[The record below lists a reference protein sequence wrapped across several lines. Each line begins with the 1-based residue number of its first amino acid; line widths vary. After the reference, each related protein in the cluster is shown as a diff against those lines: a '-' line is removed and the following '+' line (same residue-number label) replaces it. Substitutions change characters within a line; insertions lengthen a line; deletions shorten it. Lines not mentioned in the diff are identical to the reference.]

1 MQTWMP
7 FEWIAA
13 IRFLREGRTQ
23 SLLIIVGVGVGVA
36 VIVFMSALLS
46 GLQGNLIKRTLS
58 SQAHIVLLPFE
69 DAARPQSLSANTAL
83 NLQKQAQRLRSID
96 QWQQLRDTLQTW
108 PEVAAVSP
116 VASGPAF
123 AVRGDANKAVTLLGI
138 EPDRYNRV
146 IALAERL
153 TAGEL
158 RIGAGEALI
167 GTELAKDLGAG
178 VGDKLRITTAAGVAE
193 TLTITGIFDLGNK
206 GVNGRNVYVG
216 LRTGQTL
223 LDLVG
228 GVSSIDLAL
237 YDLDG
242 AEALARRISTQTGL
256 TADSWI
262 KSNAQFVT
270 ALTSQ
275 RVSSNVIRFFIG
287 LSVAFGIASVLVVS
301 VIQRSKEIGILRA
314 MGATQRQ
321 MLRIFLL
328 QGGIVG
334 FFGSLLGS
342 LLAGGFLMLWQ
353 LLARNPDGTPMFV
366 IGVEPGLVAI
376 AAGGASL
383 VGILAA
389 LLPGG
394 KTGSCGSNSWLIR
407 FSHCGASANL
417 TAQAKP
423 KMKSCTA

>member
-1 MQTWMP
+1 MKSWMP

-13 IRFLREGRTQ
+13 LRFLREGRTQ

-46 GLQGNLIKRTLS
+46 GLQANLIKRTLT
-58 SQAHIVLLPFE
+58 SQAHIVLLPPE
-69 DAARPQSLSANTAL
+69 EIARPQNSDGNTAL
-83 NLQKQAQRLRSID
+83 NLQKQAQRLRSVD
-96 QWQQLRDTLQTW
+96 QWQQLRDRLQTW
-108 PEVAAVSP
+108 PEIAAVSP
-116 VASGPAF
+116 IASGPAF
-123 AVRGDANKAVTLLGI
+123 AVRGDANKAITLLGI
-138 EPDRYNRV
+138 EPERYNRV
-146 IALAERL
+146 ISLAERMQ
-153 TAGEL
+153 AGAL
-158 RIGAGEALI
+158 RVGSGEAVI
-167 GTELAKDLGAG
+167 GIELAKDLGAG
-178 VGDKLRITTAAGVAE
+178 VGDKLRLTTAGGATE
-193 TLTITGIFDLGNK
+193 TLTITGLFDLGNK
-206 GVNGRNVYVG
+206 GVNARNVYVG
-216 LRTGQTL
+216 LRTAQTL

-237 YDLDG
+237 HDIDA
-242 AEALARRISTQTGL
+242 AETLATRIAKETGL

-262 KSNAQFVT
+262 RTNAQFVT

-314 MGATQRQ
+314 MGATQAQ

-342 LLAGGFLMLWQ
+342 LLAWSFLLLWQ

-366 IGVEPGLVAI
+366 IGVEPSLVGI

-389 LLPGG
+389 LMPARRAARLDPVVA
-394 KTGSCGSNSWLIR
+394 IR
-407 FSHCGASANL
+407 G
-417 TAQAKP
+417 
-423 KMKSCTA
+423 

>member
-1 MQTWMP
+1 MKPWMP

-13 IRFLREGRTQ
+13 VRFLREGRMQ

-46 GLQGNLIKRTLS
+46 GLQANLIKRTLS
-58 SQAHIVLLPFE
+58 SQAHITLLPPE
-69 DAARPQSLSANTAL
+69 EIARPQQATDTTAL
-83 NLQKQAQRLRSID
+83 RLQKQAQRLRAID
-96 QWQQLRDTLQTW
+96 QWQTLRDRLETW
-108 PEVAAVSP
+108 PEIAAVSP

-123 AVRGDANKAVTLLGI
+123 AIRGEANKAISVVGI
-138 EPDRYNRV
+138 EPERYNRV
-146 IALAERL
+146 ISLAERL
-153 TAGEL
+153 TAGQL
-158 RIGAGEALI
+158 RIGAGEAVI
-167 GTELAKDLGAG
+167 GIELAKDLGAE
-178 VGDKLRITTAAGVAE
+178 VGDKLRLSTADGRSD
-193 TLTITGIFDLGNK
+193 TLTITGLFDLGNK
-206 GVNGRNVYVG
+206 GVNARNVYVG
-216 LRTGQTL
+216 LRTAQSL

-237 YDLDG
+237 HDLDL
-242 AEALARRISTQTGL
+242 AERLARRIAGETGL

-262 KSNAQFVT
+262 KTNAQFVT

-275 RVSSNVIRFFIG
+275 RVSSNVIRFFIA

-314 MGATQRQ
+314 MGATQAQ
-321 MLRIFLL
+321 MRRIFLL

-342 LLAGGFLMLWQ
+342 ALAWSFLMLWQ

-366 IGVEPGLVAI
+366 IGVEPGLVAL

-383 VGILAA
+383 VGILSA
-389 LLPGG
+389 LLPARRAAQ
-394 KTGSCGSNSWLIR
+394 LDPVVAIR
-407 FSHCGASANL
+407 G
-417 TAQAKP
+417 
-423 KMKSCTA
+423 

>member
-1 MQTWMP
+1 MQYWMP

-23 SLLIIVGVGVGVA
+23 TLLIIVGVGVGVA

-58 SQAHIVLLPFE
+58 SQAHIVLLPPE
-69 DAARPQSLSANTAL
+69 DAARPQNPTAGTAL

-96 QWQQLRDTLQTW
+96 QWQQLRDTLQSW

-123 AVRGDANKAVTLLGI
+123 AVRGDANKSITLLGI
-138 EPDRYNRV
+138 EPERYNRV
-146 IALAERL
+146 IPLTDRL
-153 TAGEL
+153 IAGEV
-158 RIGAGEALI
+158 RIGAGEVLI
-167 GTELAKDLGAG
+167 GSELAKDLGAD

-237 YDLDG
+237 HDLDG
-242 AEALARRISTQTGL
+242 AEGLARRITAQTGL

-389 LLPGG
+389 LLPARRAAR
-394 KTGSCGSNSWLIR
+394 LDPVVAIR
-407 FSHCGASANL
+407 G
-417 TAQAKP
+417 
-423 KMKSCTA
+423 

>member
-1 MQTWMP
+1 MTKIARFHWRPP

-13 IRFLREGRTQ
+13 LRFLREGRTQ

-46 GLQGNLIKRTLS
+46 GLQANLIKRTLS
-58 SQAHIVLLPFE
+58 SQAHIVLLPPE
-69 DAARPQSLSANTAL
+69 EVARPQSGAQATAL
-83 NLQKQAQRLRSID
+83 NLQKQGQRLRSID
-96 QWQQLRDTLQTW
+96 QWQPLRERLAAW

-116 VASGPAF
+116 VAAGPAF
-123 AVRGDANKAVTLLGI
+123 AVRGDATKAVTLLGI
-138 EPDRYNRV
+138 EPDLYNRV
-146 IALAERL
+146 VSLADRLIA
-153 TAGEL
+153 GQL
-158 RIGAGEALI
+158 RVGAGEVVI
-167 GTELAKDLGAG
+167 GSELARDLGAEL
-178 VGDKLRITTAAGVAE
+178 GDKLRVTTAGGAGE
-193 TLTITGIFDLGNK
+193 TLTVTGIFDLGNK
-206 GVNGRNVYVG
+206 GVNARNVYVG

-228 GVSSIDLAL
+228 GVSSMDLAL
-237 YDLDG
+237 HDLDI
-242 AEALARRISTQTGL
+242 AERLAARIAAETGL
-256 TADSWI
+256 VADSWI
-262 KSNAQFVT
+262 RTNAQFVT

-314 MGATQRQ
+314 MGATQAQ

-334 FFGSLLGS
+334 FLGSLLGS
-342 LLAGGFLMLWQ
+342 ALAGAFLLLWQ
-353 LLARNPDGTPMFV
+353 TLARNPDGTPMFV
-366 IGVEPGLVAI
+366 IGVEPGLVMI

-389 LLPGG
+389 MLPARRAAR
-394 KTGSCGSNSWLIR
+394 LDPVVAIR
-407 FSHCGASANL
+407 G
-417 TAQAKP
+417 
-423 KMKSCTA
+423 

>member
-1 MQTWMP
+1 MKAWLP

-13 IRFLREGRTQ
+13 WRFLREGRMQ

-46 GLQGNLIKRTLS
+46 GLQDNLIKRTLS
-58 SQAHIVLLPFE
+58 SQPHITLLPVE
-69 DAARPQSLSANTAL
+69 EVARPQQASAANTAL
-83 NLQKQAQRLRSID
+83 RLQKNAQRLRIID
-96 QWQQLRDTLQTW
+96 QWQTLRDRLQGW
-108 PEVAAVSP
+108 PEIAAVSP

-123 AVRGDANKAVTLLGI
+123 AIRGEASKAITVLGI
-138 EPDRYNRV
+138 EPERYNRV
-146 IALAERL
+146 IALTERL
-153 TAGEL
+153 TAGQL
-158 RIGAGEALI
+158 RVGAGEAVI
-167 GTELAKDLGAG
+167 GIELAKDLGAE
-178 VGDKLRITTAAGVAE
+178 VGDKLRLSVADGRSE
-193 TLTITGIFDLGNK
+193 TLTITGLFDLGNK
-206 GVNGRNVYVG
+206 GVNARNVYVG
-216 LRTGQTL
+216 LRTAQSL

-237 YDLDG
+237 HDLDL
-242 AEALARRISTQTGL
+242 AEQLARRIAGETGL

-262 KSNAQFVT
+262 KTNAQFVT

-275 RVSSNVIRFFIG
+275 RVSSNVIRFFIA

-314 MGATQRQ
+314 MGATQAQ

-342 LLAGGFLMLWQ
+342 LLAWSLLVLWQ
-353 LLARNPDGTPMFV
+353 LLARNPDGTAMFV
-366 IGVEPGLVAI
+366 ISVEPGLVLT
-376 AAGGASL
+376 AAGGASV

-389 LLPGG
+389 LLPARRAAQ
-394 KTGSCGSNSWLIR
+394 LDPVVAIR
-407 FSHCGASANL
+407 G
-417 TAQAKP
+417 
-423 KMKSCTA
+423 

>member
-1 MQTWMP
+1 MKPWMP

-13 IRFLREGRTQ
+13 VRFLREGRMQ

-46 GLQGNLIKRTLS
+46 GLQANLIKRTLS
-58 SQAHIVLLPFE
+58 SQAHITLLPPE
-69 DAARPQSLSANTAL
+69 EIARPQQATDTTAL
-83 NLQKQAQRLRSID
+83 RLQKQAQRLRAID
-96 QWQQLRDTLQTW
+96 QWQTLRDRLETW
-108 PEVAAVSP
+108 PEIAAVSP

-123 AVRGDANKAVTLLGI
+123 AIRGEANKAISVVGI
-138 EPDRYNRV
+138 EPERYNRV
-146 IALAERL
+146 ISLAERL
-153 TAGEL
+153 TAGQL
-158 RIGAGEALI
+158 RVGAGEAVI
-167 GTELAKDLGAG
+167 GIELAKDLGAE
-178 VGDKLRITTAAGVAE
+178 VGDKLRLSTADGRSD
-193 TLTITGIFDLGNK
+193 TLTITGLFDLGNK
-206 GVNGRNVYVG
+206 GVNARNVYVG
-216 LRTGQTL
+216 LRTAQSL

-237 YDLDG
+237 HDLDL
-242 AEALARRISTQTGL
+242 AERLARRIAGETGL

-262 KSNAQFVT
+262 KTNAQFVT

-275 RVSSNVIRFFIG
+275 RVSSNVIRFFIA

-314 MGATQRQ
+314 MGATQAQ
-321 MLRIFLL
+321 MRRIFLL

-342 LLAGGFLMLWQ
+342 ALAWSFLMLWQ

-366 IGVEPGLVAI
+366 IGVEPGLVAL

-383 VGILAA
+383 VGILSA
-389 LLPGG
+389 LLPARRAAQ
-394 KTGSCGSNSWLIR
+394 LDPVVAIR
-407 FSHCGASANL
+407 G
-417 TAQAKP
+417 
-423 KMKSCTA
+423 